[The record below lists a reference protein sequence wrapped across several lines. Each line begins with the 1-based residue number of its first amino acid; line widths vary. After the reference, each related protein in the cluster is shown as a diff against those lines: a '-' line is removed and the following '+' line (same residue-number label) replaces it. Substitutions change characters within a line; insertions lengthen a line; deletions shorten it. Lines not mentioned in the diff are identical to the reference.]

1 MDSTPLFDAV
11 AAPDEQAR
19 EDVFTRL
26 AQADTVGA
34 GLGRLGEVAAW
45 VAACQGQVPP
55 RPVTRAR
62 VVVFAGDHGIAARG
76 VSLLDPGT
84 SVVQAEQVR
93 EGAGA
98 VNVLARAAGASI
110 RMVDVSLDHEAWG
123 DERVAR
129 SSGAVDVEDAM
140 TAEQFDRALEIGRRI
155 ADQEV
160 DGGADLLIPG
170 DLGVGGTTVAA
181 TVLGAFTRTEPV
193 AIVGPGVGMTDEMW
207 KIKVSVIR
215 DAMFR
220 VRGLAAQPLE
230 VLRMV
235 SSPDFVAL
243 VGFIAQAAVRRTP
256 LLLDGALVTTAAYVA
271 ERLAPGARDWF
282 WAGQLTPE
290 PAHLIALQALD
301 LTPLIALDM
310 TAGQGTGALA
320 ALPLVTSAVELVADE
335 LSSCG

>member
-1 MDSTPLFDAV
+1 MDSTPLFDTV
-11 AAPDEQAR
+11 VGPDEQAR
-19 EDVFTRL
+19 QAVLTHL
-26 AQADTVGA
+26 AQADAVGA

-84 SVVQAEQVR
+84 SVAQAEQVR

-110 RMVDVSLDHEAWG
+110 RMVDVSLDRDAWG

-129 SSGAVDVEDAM
+129 SSGAIDVEDAM

-155 ADQEV
+155 ADQEI

-170 DLGVGGTTVAA
+170 DLGVGGTTVSA

-193 AIVGPGVGMTDEMW
+193 AIVGPGVGMTDELW
-207 KIKVSVIR
+207 KTKVSVIR

-220 VRGLAAQPLE
+220 ARGLVAEPLE
-230 VLRMV
+230 VLRTV

-282 WAGQLTPE
+282 WAGQLSPE

-320 ALPLVTSAVELVADE
+320 ALPLVTSSVELVADE
-335 LSSCG
+335 LSG